1 MWKDRPEHGVHAD
14 AVLQGIVFKMVPGLL
29 RKEIERRKKFRS
41 EHMSEQANNEDEK
54 MIQFSLQYASF
65 NDNQLDDTRSESPSS
80 LQDSDLQKKIY
91 LKCSLKL
98 SIAQIRKF
106 IAIRFSLPSLF
117 ELKIHSEQRTELL
130 DFLNLDDVCL
140 LLNHE
145 PNVNSI

>member
-1 MWKDRPEHGVHAD
+1 
-14 AVLQGIVFKMVPGLL
+14 MVPGLL

-41 EHMSEQANNEDEK
+41 EKMGEQINYEEK
-54 MIQFSLQYASF
+54 MIQFSLQYANF

-80 LQDSDLQKKIY
+80 LQDIDLQKKIY

-145 PNVNSI
+145 PNVNSIQN